1 MGSGTSFQMAYIG
14 WSEASMGTWTL
25 LVKFIVFF
33 IIPMQCYCNFS
44 VLIFSLIS
52 DISECLL
59 GTQSELLHVKFFE
72 WYENHGRF
80 VESKFFGHLP
90 FFETVEIV
98 PLNS

>member
-1 MGSGTSFQMAYIG
+1 M
-14 WSEASMGTWTL
+14 
-25 LVKFIVFF
+25 KF
-33 IIPMQCYCNFS
+33 YCNLS

-52 DISECLL
+52 DISESLL

-72 WYENHGRF
+72 WYENYGRF
-80 VESKFFGHLP
+80 IESKFFGHLP